1 MTPRFS
7 EKMGDTK
14 DMVTF
19 HDIKRS
25 YPPGEQM
32 EVHYQIEAGSDLKTS
47 KRDWVGLFRVGWT
60 SSRDYYTFEWAPEPN
75 PETNKGSVKFAGR
88 RLPPEDGHFYQ
99 LCFVSRDGT
108 VRGASAPFQFAP
120 LSVCLEDMELVEITD
135 DSMNSIMVLQKKSKE
150 VESLRRESEEARS
163 ELEGVQS
170 SLTAKQT
177 ENKALSIENA
187 KLREQVEVT
196 RKGCE
201 DLQTELVALQAELE
215 ETRGKTEAVKKELE
229 AEKQI
234 KDARIL
240 NLEQQIAA
248 KCKSEEHLAEQLSH
262 EQERNK
268 ELLAIKENESEEL
281 KVWKERV
288 SAIEGEVVV
297 LTSDGEDLKQQIRI
311 KESQVDDLRRL
322 VATRGEE
329 LEQVSEKLK
338 VSEMESA
345 KLHALCAELRDSLQ
359 QREEEIVQQQGSFRV
374 DINAALVQKDERIEK
389 LEQEL
394 ACSQAN
400 VAELI
405 GAEQNERPQHRPPLP
420 ENMVDK
426 GAYIALQQASETF
439 EKYYKNEKVVKER
452 LVIQMKTL
460 QEENASLQSR
470 YDTLVQRV
478 KVCKSEYEAKAQE
491 CMKLQRQLKKEGIP
505 TVVEP
510 VKVGEM
516 QQREQEE
523 MIQNC
528 QRAAE
533 ELSLQRKECDKR
545 DTKIAQLEMELAQA
559 IKSFEDLQ
567 DRFDKKIAEKNE
579 IIERQK
585 LVFEE
590 KAAELAQVIESRDE
604 QVARATELSEKIR
617 KLQQREESSRSCPM
631 CNMKFPLRMTEQD
644 FERHVQSHFEPV

>member
-1 MTPRFS
+1 MS
-7 EKMGDTK
+7 DTK

-163 ELEGVQS
+163 ELADVQC

-177 ENKALSIENA
+177 ENKTLSIENA
-187 KLREQVEVT
+187 NLREQVEVT
-196 RKGCE
+196 RKGRE
-201 DLQTELVALQAELE
+201 DLQTDLVALKAELE
-215 ETRGKTEAVKKELE
+215 ETRGETEAVKKEFE
-229 AEKQI
+229 AEKQR

-248 KCKSEEHLAEQLSH
+248 KCRSEEHLVEQLNH
-262 EQERNK
+262 EQKRNK

-281 KVWKERV
+281 QVLKERV
-288 SAIEGEVVV
+288 STIEGEVVV
-297 LTSDGEDLKQQIRI
+297 LTSDSEDLKQQIRI

-329 LEQVSEKLK
+329 LEQVLEKLRG
-338 VSEMESA
+338 SEMENA
-345 KLHALCAELRDSLQ
+345 ELQAHCAELRDSVQ

-374 DINAALVQKDERIEK
+374 DINAALAQKDEQIEK

-394 ACSQAN
+394 AFSQAN
-400 VAELI
+400 IAELI
-405 GAEQNERPQHRPPLP
+405 GAQQSERPQHRPPLP
-420 ENMVDK
+420 ANMVDK
-426 GAYIALQQASETF
+426 GAYIALQQAYETF
-439 EKYYKNEKVVKER
+439 EKYYKDEKVMKEK

-460 QEENASLQSR
+460 QEENASLQSQCEA
-470 YDTLVQRV
+470 LVQRV
-478 KVCKSEYEAKAQE
+478 KVCKGEYEAKAQE
-491 CMKLQRQLKKEGIP
+491 CKKLQRQLKKEGMP
-505 TVVEP
+505 TAVEP
-510 VKVGEM
+510 VKTGAM
-516 QQREQEE
+516 QREQEE

-533 ELSLQRKECDKR
+533 ELSIQRKEFDKK
-545 DTKIAQLEMELAQA
+545 DTKISELETQLAQA
-559 IKSFEDLQ
+559 NKSFEDLQ
-567 DRFDKKIAEKNE
+567 DRFDKKIFEKNE

-585 LVFEE
+585 HVFEE
-590 KAAELAQVIESRDE
+590 KAAELAEAIESRDKE
-604 QVARATELSEKIR
+604 MARAAELSEKIR
-617 KLQQREESSRSCPM
+617 RLQQREESSRSCPM

>member
-1 MTPRFS
+1 MS
-7 EKMGDTK
+7 DTK

-135 DSMNSIMVLQKKSKE
+135 DSMNSIMVLQNKSKE

-163 ELEGVQS
+163 ELADVQC
-170 SLTAKQT
+170 SLTAKET
-177 ENKALSIENA
+177 ENKTLSVENA
-187 KLREQVEVT
+187 QLREQVEVT
-196 RKGCE
+196 RKGRE
-201 DLQTELVALQAELE
+201 DLQTDLVALKAELE
-215 ETRGKTEAVKKELE
+215 ETRGETRGETEAVKKAFE
-229 AEKQI
+229 AENQR

-240 NLEQQIAA
+240 DLEQQIAA
-248 KCKSEEHLAEQLSH
+248 KCRSEEHLVEQLNH
-262 EQERNK
+262 EQKRNK

-281 KVWKERV
+281 QVLKERV
-288 SAIEGEVVV
+288 STIEGEVVI
-297 LTSDGEDLKQQIRI
+297 LTSDSEDLKQQIRI

-338 VSEMESA
+338 ESKMGNA
-345 KLHALCAELRDSLQ
+345 ELQVLCAELRESVQ

-374 DINAALVQKDERIEK
+374 DINAALAQKDEQIEK

-394 ACSQAN
+394 AFSQAN
-400 VAELI
+400 IAELI
-405 GAEQNERPQHRPPLP
+405 GAQQSERPQHRPPLP
-420 ENMVDK
+420 ANMVDK
-426 GAYIALQQASETF
+426 GAYIALQQAYETF
-439 EKYYKNEKVVKER
+439 EKYYKDEKVVKEK
-452 LVIQMKTL
+452 LLIQRKTL
-460 QEENASLQSR
+460 QEENTSLQSQCEA
-470 YDTLVQRV
+470 LVQRV
-478 KVCKSEYEAKAQE
+478 KVCKGEYEAKAQE
-491 CMKLQRQLKKEGIP
+491 CKKLQRQLKKEGIP
-505 TVVEP
+505 TAVEP
-510 VKVGEM
+510 VKAGAM
-516 QQREQEE
+516 QTEQEE

-533 ELSLQRKECDKR
+533 QLSIQRKESDKK
-545 DTKIAQLEMELAQA
+545 DTKIVELETQLAQA
-559 IKSFEDLQ
+559 NKSYEDLQ

-579 IIERQK
+579 IIEQQK

-590 KAAELAQVIESRDE
+590 KAAKLAEVIESRDE
-604 QVARATELSEKIR
+604 EMARATELSEKIR
-617 KLQQREESSRSCPM
+617 RLQQREESSRSCPM